1 MVRTISRPIALLAL
15 VAALSLAAC
24 GSSEGAGGNPDATI
38 QVVASFY
45 PLQWVTERVGGD
57 VVSVRNLTPTGA
69 EPHDLELTPKDVAKI
84 DDADLVVYLSGF
96 QAAVDD
102 AVADTGAPALDAAD
116 HADLDLA
123 ATEDGHDH
131 ADEADDHAEEA
142 DDHGEEAGVDPHF
155 WLDPTRL
162 AKVADAV
169 ADRLTEL
176 DPDEAATFQANAKD
190 LRSDLD
196 ELDADLAAGLADCSS
211 RDLVTSHAAFGYLAQ
226 RYDLEQVGISGI
238 SPDAEPSPSD
248 LADLADFVE
257 EHDVR
262 TIYFETLVSPAI
274 ARTLADETG
283 AETAVLDPIEGLTD
297 DSQGADYLE
306 IMRSNLANLQSGQPC
321 P

>member
-1 MVRTISRPIALLAL
+1 MVRTISRPLALLAL

-102 AVADTGAPALDAAD
+102 AVADTGAPAPDAAD

-123 ATEDGHDH
+123 ATEDGH
-131 ADEADDHAEEA
+131 
-142 DDHGEEAGVDPHF
+142 DHGEEAGVDPHF

>member
-45 PLQWVTERVGGD
+45 PLQWVAERVGGD

-131 ADEADDHAEEA
+131 ADEADDHVEEA

-190 LRSDLD
+190 LLSDLD
-196 ELDADLAAGLADCSS
+196 ELAADLAAGLADCSS